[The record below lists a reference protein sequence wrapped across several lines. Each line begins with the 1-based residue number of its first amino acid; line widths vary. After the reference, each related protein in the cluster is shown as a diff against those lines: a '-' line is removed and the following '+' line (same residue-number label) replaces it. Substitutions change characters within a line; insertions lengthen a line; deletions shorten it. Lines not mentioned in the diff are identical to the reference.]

1 MNAHVNSR
9 PTVHSERSAL
19 SAYQETAKAGSS
31 PVYYHLK
38 DPPAGMSVSVL
49 FAKALALALVWA
61 CAVLASP
68 LSRAD
73 ALGDWNRIA
82 VNTVVQSNQPLE
94 QQLKTMAMV
103 HGAMFEALNFV
114 RGRYRPRFAIA
125 SPRLV
130 GISLDAVAAAAAHHI
145 LVSVYPNREVAL
157 DAALK
162 VSLDALPTDQVRA
175 SGVITGASIAA
186 CVFAVMSSREGA
198 GPAGI
203 AGSKPAPDTWRKEV
217 AHSNTF
223 WSRASP
229 LSWNLIVTELIEAK
243 GLPPDESARI
253 HALVAMVTAE
263 AYSVAHKD
271 AYQCPA
277 CVVAESVAYI
287 LRAEF
292 GGGGSKGKETDS
304 HREMAREI
312 SRYALSQYYT
322 PVGAR

>member
-1 MNAHVNSR
+1 MNAHIDSR
-9 PTVHSERSAL
+9 PTVHSERSVL
-19 SAYQETAKAGSS
+19 SGYQKTAKAGSS
-31 PVYYHLK
+31 REFYLLK
-38 DPPAGMSVSVL
+38 EPRVGMAVALPS
-49 FAKALALALVWA
+49 AEALALALVWA
-61 CAVLASP
+61 CAALASP

-73 ALGDWNRIA
+73 ALADWNRIA
-82 VNTVVQSNQPLE
+82 VSTVVQSDQPLE

-103 HGAMFEALNFV
+103 HAAMFEALNFV

-130 GISLDAVAAAAAHHI
+130 GMSLDAVAAAAAHHV
-145 LVSVYPNREVAL
+145 LVSVYPNKEAAL

-162 VSLDALPTDQVRA
+162 ASLDALPPDPVRG
-175 SGVITGASIAA
+175 SGVIAGASIAA
-186 CVFAVMSSREGA
+186 GVFAVMSSREGA

-203 AGSKPAPDTWRKEV
+203 AGSRPAPNTRRKEV
-217 AHSNTF
+217 AHVDTF
-223 WSRASP
+223 WGRASP
-229 LSWNLIVTELIEAK
+229 LSWNLIVAELVEAK

-277 CVVAESVAYI
+277 CVVAESVAYV

-304 HREMAREI
+304 HRAMAREI
-312 SRYALSQYYT
+312 SRYALGQYYT
-322 PVGAR
+322 PIGAR